1 MSQSGVGEV
10 HNYGVY
16 RHYKNKLYLVLGV
29 GEHTETGEVAVV
41 YIPLYEQPAGSLPL
55 RIRPLNGPEGFFTMV
70 TANGQNRPR
79 FTYIG
84 TRTIELPKPT
94 EENSKA

>member
-1 MSQSGVGEV
+1 MSQTDPGEV

-29 GEHTETGEVAVV
+29 GEHTETGEVVVV
-41 YIPLYEQPAGSLPL
+41 YVPLYEQPSGSLPL
-55 RIRPLNGPEGFFTMV
+55 RVRPLGGPEGFFGTAMV
-70 TANGQNRPR
+70 DGRSMPR

-94 EENSKA
+94 EEGVRE